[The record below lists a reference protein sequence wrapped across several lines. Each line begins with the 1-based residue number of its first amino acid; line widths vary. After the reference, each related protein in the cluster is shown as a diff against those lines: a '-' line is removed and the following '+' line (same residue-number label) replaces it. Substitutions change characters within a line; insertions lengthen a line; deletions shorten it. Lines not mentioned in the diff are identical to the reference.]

1 VETPPPDP
9 AALLA
14 IWMEWERGE
23 TTPGKALADLK
34 RGGMR
39 QLLEDGVLVE
49 AAEAEGAGE
58 IEGVGEGR

>member
-1 VETPPPDP
+1 METPPPDP

-39 QLLEDGVLVE
+39 QLLEGQVLE
-49 AAEAEGAGE
+49 HAAEAEGAD
-58 IEGVGEGR
+58 EGR

>member
-1 VETPPPDP
+1 MDTPPPDP

-14 IWMEWERGE
+14 TWMEWERGE
-23 TTPGKALADLK
+23 TTPGKVLADLK

-39 QLLEDGVLVE
+39 QLLEDRVLEE

-58 IEGVGEGR
+58 GR

>member
-1 VETPPPDP
+1 MDVPPPDA

-14 IWMEWERGE
+14 IWMEWERGQ

-39 QLLEDGVLVE
+39 QLLESRALED
-49 AAEAEGAGE
+49 AAEAEGAD
-58 IEGVGEGR
+58 EGR